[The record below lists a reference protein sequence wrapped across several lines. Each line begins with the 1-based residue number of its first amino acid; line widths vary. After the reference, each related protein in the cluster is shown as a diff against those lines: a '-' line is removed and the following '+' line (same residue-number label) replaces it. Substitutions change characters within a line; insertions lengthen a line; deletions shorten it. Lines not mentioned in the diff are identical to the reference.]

1 MADYV
6 LGTSEV
12 VMRFYIIEADPA
24 NPTRRPVATTI
35 DRLDLSQV
43 SKYPSKTVAAMAA
56 QGAGLSIWRHVRVG

>member
-6 LGTSEV
+6 LATSEV
-12 VMRFYIIEADPA
+12 VMSFYKIEPDPQ

-35 DRLDLSQV
+35 ERLDLRQV

-56 QGAGLSIWRHVRVG
+56 QRAGLTIWRHVRIG